1 MTSVFRVAILAL
13 AAVLALATARAT
25 FAQDPS
31 TGSGQAYPTKPIR
44 FVIGPAP
51 DVLARL
57 VGQKLTG
64 VWGQQIV
71 VDQRPGAGGIIAA
84 EIVAKAPPDGYTWLL
99 STGAYPTLVDL
110 YPKCRRNWS
119 RSWRCRM

>member
-1 MTSVFRVAILAL
+1 MVFVSRVAILAL
-13 AAVLALATARAT
+13 VVVWAVSSGIAI
-25 FAQDPS
+25 AQD
-31 TGSGQAYPTKPIR
+31 YPIKPIR

-99 STGAYPTLVDL
+99 STGAYPTLVGL